1 MPLSSAFVALG
12 SNLGDRAENLKAAV
26 VSLRELSD
34 VRAISPIYETAPVGF
49 LAQPDFLNAVALLE
63 TALAPD
69 ELLDALLRIERNQ
82 GRDRQHAIPKGP
94 RTLDLDLLDYNGR
107 VLETPRLTLPH
118 PELQNRAFVLRP
130 LLDLAPDWRH
140 PVSHATAAELLQA
153 LRERD
158 AGQMVRQYRPHQTA
172 F

>member
-1 MPLSSAFVALG
+1 VPLSSAFVALG

-26 VSLRELSD
+26 DSLRELGD

-49 LAQPDFLNAVALLE
+49 LAQPDFLNAVALLDTPLTPE
-63 TALAPD
+63 GLLA
-69 ELLDALLRIERNQ
+69 ALLRIERSH

-94 RTLDLDLLDYNGR
+94 RTLDLDLLDYDGQ
-107 VLETPRLTLPH
+107 VLKTPRLTLPH
-118 PELQNRAFVLRP
+118 PGLENRAFVLRP

-140 PVSHATAAELLQA
+140 PVLHQGAAELLRA
-153 LRERD
+153 LPERD
-158 AGQMVRQYRPHQTA
+158 PAQAVRLFRRHQTA

>member
-12 SNLGDRAENLKAAV
+12 SNLGDRAVNLQAAV
-26 VSLRELSD
+26 VALRELGE
-34 VRAISPIYETAPVGF
+34 VRAVSPIYETAPVGF
-49 LAQPDFLNAVALLE
+49 LAQPDFLNAVALLG
-63 TALAPD
+63 TALPP
-69 ELLDALLRIERNQ
+69 EGLLDALLHIERSH
-82 GRDRQHAIPKGP
+82 GRDRQHAVPKGP
-94 RTLDLDLLDYNGR
+94 RTLDLDLLDYDGR

-118 PELQNRAFVLRP
+118 PELKNRAFVLRP

-158 AGQMVRQYRPHQTA
+158 GGQVVRQYRPPQA
-172 F
+172 AL